1 MPLTHI
7 LVDFDNV
14 KPSAADIALAH
25 GDSMRLAIV
34 RGPQKTKYE
43 AELAE
48 TLHAM
53 GSRVSFS
60 RCIKAGKNAADMQI
74 AYHLGEIVAALT
86 SGMQGTRFVVISRDR
101 GFEPLLAYLRGKG
114 FDATQAPNFK
124 SAFPEV
130 STPATKAAPK
140 AATKVAKKGA
150 AKKAAAKIEAPA
162 KATSAKSAKKAAKKK
177 VEAARSETGSAR
189 KNAQASPAAAAAP
202 AAEAIERVIASLQR
216 MGEKRP
222 NKRKGL
228 TRHIE
233 SHLGRKHTPEQ
244 VEALVDRLAY
254 DGLLAFDG
262 NKVEYRLPKKR

>member
-1 MPLTHI
+1 MSLTHI

-53 GSRVSFS
+53 GARVSFS

-74 AYHLGEIVAALT
+74 AFHLGEIVAALT
-86 SGMQGTRFVVISRDR
+86 SGPRNTRFIVISRDK

-124 SAFPEV
+124 SAFSET
-130 STPATKAAPK
+130 SAPAAKAVPK
-140 AATKVAKKGA
+140 TAKKVA
-150 AKKAAAKIEAPA
+150 AKKSAAKAEAPA
-162 KATSAKSAKKAAKKK
+162 KTPGVRPAAKKAAKKK
-177 VEAARSETGSAR
+177 VEASARSEVVSGR
-189 KNAQASPAAAAAP
+189 KSAQAAHATAAAP
-202 AAEAIERVIASLQR
+202 AADEQIARVIASLQR

-233 SHLGRKHTPEQ
+233 SHLGRKNTPEQ
-244 VEALVDRLAY
+244 VEAMVDRLAY
-254 DGLLAFDG
+254 DGMLVFDG